1 MGGYGAI
8 YNALKYRNKFAKVV
22 GLSPAVDPEHLFHNF
37 PMIGFRPENFDA
49 TFGGKE
55 EYENSDRNLYR
66 AFVEAKDD
74 PNLPELFITCGNAD
88 GLVWDSV
95 VRFSKT
101 LQDAGISHVLKE
113 TTGNHEYD
121 VWERMADSVFSYLAD
136 IEEST
141 KNALVLD
148 F

>member
-74 PNLPELFITCGNAD
+74 PNLPELFIMAA
-88 GLVWDSV
+88 VFIISV
-95 VRFSKT
+95 LPTFICT
-101 LQDAGISHVLKE
+101 LHIAKK
-113 TTGNHEYD
+113 
-121 VWERMADSVFSYLAD
+121 D
-136 IEEST
+136 II
-141 KNALVLD
+141 KN
-148 F
+148 